1 MTNRPRPT
9 LLLIHGFPQDHRLWD
24 PQVPALADVADVLA
38 PDLRGFG
45 EGAPVPEVM
54 TMDAYATDL
63 KALLDEKK
71 VEKVVLCGLS
81 MGGYVALA
89 FLARWPERVQALI
102 LCNTRSNADTAE
114 GRTARLETARN
125 AFDKGVGVIA
135 RGMVSK
141 VLSGKTQRERPDLV
155 AAIEAM
161 MAQQSPAAVAA
172 ASRGM
177 AEREDRTPMLGTITV
192 PTLIITG
199 AHDELMPLPTSRAMH
214 EAIQQSQLVVL
225 PGAAHLSNVEAP
237 ELFNQAVREFLLAL
251 PQGN

>member
-24 PQVPALADVADVLA
+24 PQVHVLADVADVLT

-45 EGAPVPEVM
+45 DGAQVPEVM
-54 TMDAYATDL
+54 TMDQYASDL
-63 KALLDEKK
+63 KDLLDENK
-71 VEKVVLCGLS
+71 VDHVVLCGSS

-89 FLARWPERVQALI
+89 FLAQWPERVQALI
-102 LCNTRSNADTAE
+102 LCNTRSNADTPE
-114 GRTARLETARN
+114 GRKARLDTARN
-125 AFDKGVGVIA
+125 AFDKGVAVIA

-141 VLSGKTQRERPDLV
+141 VLSGRTQRERPELV
-155 AAIEAM
+155 ASIEAM
-161 MAQQSPAAVAA
+161 MARQTPAAVAA

-177 AEREDRTPMLGTITV
+177 AQRSDRTPMLGSISV

-199 AHDELMPLPTSRAMH
+199 AYDDLMPLPTSRAMH
-214 EAIQQSQLVVL
+214 EAIPQSHLVIL

-237 ELFNQAVREFLLAL
+237 EPFNRAVRDFLVLL
-251 PQGN
+251 P

>member
-1 MTNRPRPT
+1 MW
-9 LLLIHGFPQDHRLWD
+9 G
-24 PQVPALADVADVLA
+24 PQVHALTDVADVIA

-45 EGAPVPEVM
+45 DGALVPEVM
-54 TMDAYATDL
+54 TMDDYATDL
-63 KALLDEKK
+63 KALLDEQK
-71 VEKVVLCGLS
+71 VDKAVLCGLS

-102 LCNTRSNADTAE
+102 LCNTRSGPDTPE
-114 GRTARLETARN
+114 GRASRMDTARN
-125 AFDKGVGVIA
+125 AFEKGVAVIA

-141 VLSGKTQRERPDLV
+141 VLSGKTQRERPELV
-155 AAIEAM
+155 THMEAM

-177 AEREDRTPMLGTITV
+177 AERPDRTPMLGSIRI

-199 AHDELMPLPTSRAMH
+199 AHDELMPLATSRAMH
-214 EAIQQSQLVVL
+214 EAIPESQLVVL

-237 ELFNQAVREFLLAL
+237 ELFNRSVREFLHAH
-251 PQGN
+251 PHGERA

>member
-1 MTNRPRPT
+1 MW
-9 LLLIHGFPQDHRLWD
+9 G
-24 PQVPALADVADVLA
+24 PQVHALTDVADVIA

-45 EGAPVPEVM
+45 AGALVPEVM
-54 TMDAYATDL
+54 TMDDFATDL
-63 KALLDEKK
+63 KALLDERK
-71 VEKVVLCGLS
+71 VDKAVLCGLS

-102 LCNTRSNADTAE
+102 LCNTRSGPDTPE
-114 GRTARLETARN
+114 GRTARMDTARN
-125 AFDKGVGVIA
+125 AFEKGVAVIA

-141 VLSGKTQRERPDLV
+141 VLSGRTQRERPELV
-155 AAIEAM
+155 TNMEAM

-177 AEREDRTPMLGTITV
+177 AERPDRTPMLGSIRI

-199 AHDELMPLPTSRAMH
+199 AHDELMPLATSRAMH
-214 EAIQQSQLVVL
+214 EAIPQSQLVVL

-237 ELFNQAVREFLLAL
+237 ELFNRTVREFLHAH
-251 PQGN
+251 PHGERA